1 MPEVAEWT
9 FPRGGGLQV
18 YQGPERAGNCS
29 FTLAVSD
36 LDEQLRKLSAMGVGG
51 SKRAA
56 TDRVKTVMVRDP
68 EGNSIAIAHA
78 LDPSPV
84 R

>member
-1 MPEVAEWT
+1 
-9 FPRGGGLQV
+9 
-18 YQGPERAGNCS
+18 
-29 FTLAVSD
+29 
-36 LDEQLRKLSAMGVGG
+36 MGVGG

-78 LDPSPV
+78 LDPSLV